1 MGSSFED
8 KSDDEG
14 NYESNGLTIFANNNN
29 SKAVKDEN
37 IPLVARKS

>member
-14 NYESNGLTIFANNNN
+14 NGLTIFANNNN
-29 SKAVKDEN
+29 NKNIKDEN